1 MSASPSRTPGYLAA
15 AGTVALWTGFIL
27 LSRLAGRSPLT
38 AWDTLA
44 LRLGT
49 AALLLLPFSGD
60 LIRTAWRDRRLWI
73 LALLGGLIYG
83 VFVFAAFK
91 YAPAAH
97 AAILLPG
104 MQPFLVALAAAVILG
119 SRPDGRRMVAL
130 CFIALG
136 IVFAGVHEF
145 HAHGGP
151 SADTLTGDL
160 LLLGG
165 SLAWAVYSV
174 LARKWQQAGQR
185 DAQSPVTYDAWT
197 LTRFVAL
204 ASTALYL
211 PVYLLWLPKALDQV
225 PPVMLAVH
233 GLYQG
238 AGVTIVAMMFFLKA
252 VQVLGAERTGAL
264 VALVPVLAGVA
275 AAPLLGEALSPWL
288 VAGLFCVSGG
298 AFMAAGRA
306 TPRSQ

>member
-1 MSASPSRTPGYLAA
+1 MSAPSSRTSGYLAA

-49 AALLLLPFSGD
+49 ASLLLLPFSGG
-60 LIRTAWRDRRLWI
+60 LLRTAWRDLRLWV

-83 VFVFAAFK
+83 LFVFAAFK

-104 MQPFLVALAAAVILG
+104 MQPFLVALAAACILG
-119 SRPDGRRMVAL
+119 SRPDRRRIVAL
-130 CFIALG
+130 ACIALG

-151 SADTLTGDL
+151 SPDTLTGDL

-174 LARKWQQAGQR
+174 LARKWQQQAS
-185 DAQSPVTYDAWT
+185 AHVTYDAWT

-298 AFMAAGRA
+298 AFMAAGTTAR
-306 TPRSQ
+306 RSQ

>member
-1 MSASPSRTPGYLAA
+1 MSTPSSRASGYLAA

-104 MQPFLVALAAAVILG
+104 MQPFLVALAAALILG
-119 SRPDGRRMVAL
+119 SRPDGRRMFAL

-151 SADTLTGDL
+151 SPDTLTGDL

-165 SLAWAVYSV
+165 SLAWAIYSV
-174 LARKWQQAGQR
+174 LARKWQNTGAP
-185 DAQSPVTYDAWT
+185 SPVTYDAWT

-225 PPVMLAVH
+225 PPLMLAVH

-288 VAGLFCVSGG
+288 LAGLFCVSGG
-298 AFMAAGRA
+298 AFMAARA
-306 TPRSQ
+306 PRTGSQ